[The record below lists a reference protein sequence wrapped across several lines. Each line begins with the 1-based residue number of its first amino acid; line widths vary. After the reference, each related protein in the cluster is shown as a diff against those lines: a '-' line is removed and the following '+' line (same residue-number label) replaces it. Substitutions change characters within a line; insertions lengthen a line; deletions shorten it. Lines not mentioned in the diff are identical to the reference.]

1 MKAILKAWDKRPE
14 NDHGKFSVLA
24 FWSSEDGSLI
34 TDTEI
39 IKDIFK
45 DDGNIFEPSFY
56 INYSGYMS
64 HRYIMVETTEN
75 LHEKATDKYKIK
87 DVMRAVE
94 YTVIESEGFLVG
106 DDIVDLSV
114 LDDVETPLKN
124 FYIKF
129 YNKYW
134 GPFKRDNN
142 NNVVAVNGGKVS
154 VYEHVPILQDNEI
167 KLVYEK
173 PKTPIR
179 TIPAYTISQISKLF
193 RSVIKDLGHPVSD
206 AILSNK
212 KWYQDLNESIS
223 MDEQLTSS
231 QLQLAMRNLSGIEI
245 TFDELKILLQHS
257 DSQPLLTA
265 KIDSLRN
272 EVKDELEQEIR
283 SKIFEESE
291 ELIALKAKKG
301 ELENNISKHTSTIK
315 KQKIQLDSQLS
326 KLDTSVSDKK
336 SELQLLKKELAYIE
350 ENKDR
355 LIADMKVSQKLYQP
369 TAITLPINHYTDY
382 DIINSVF
389 YESPKDIITTVLKI
403 VKERKINIPE
413 DWQFKESMSK
423 MVNRKGILSNS
434 INLIISYLRAIG
446 SCKIRHVNVQANWI
460 SHSQFASCN
469 IDSFISEANQ
479 DPDHLYYLI
488 LQDFNIASPECYL
501 RPFIDFM
508 QSLVPSY
515 KSYDGSWPI
524 NFHVIGIVL
533 PTPEVGIQ
541 VTASI
546 LKTFDSIRE
555 IQSSDGSYGSW
566 STSDLRISEEILLK
580 LKEINTEY
588 NTSEYAS

>member
-1 MKAILKAWDKRPE
+1 MKAILKAWDKHPDY
-14 NDHGKFSVLA
+14 DHGKFTVIA
-24 FWSSEDGSLI
+24 FWEAESKNFIFDKNV
-34 TDTEI
+34 I
-39 IKDIFK
+39 IEVFK
-45 DDGNIFEPSFY
+45 EEGYVFEVKFY
-56 INYSGYMS
+56 ANYSGYTDNK
-64 HRYIMVETTEN
+64 YILVDTVENPGYSDKYRIGRVIRGLDYTIVET
-75 LHEKATDKYKIK
+75 D
-87 DVMRAVE
+87 
-94 YTVIESEGFLVG
+94 GFLIG
-106 DDIVDLSV
+106 DDIVDLSI
-114 LDDVETPLKN
+114 LDNIEAPLKN
-124 FYIKF
+124 FYVKY

-134 GPFKRDNN
+134 GPFKRDKNG
-142 NNVVAVNGGKVS
+142 NVVAITAGKVA
-154 VYEHVPILQDNEI
+154 VYDNLPSILDNDIE
-167 KLVYEK
+167 LVYEK
-173 PKTPIR
+173 PSKAIR
-179 TIPAYTISQISKLF
+179 TIPAYTNSQISKWF
-193 RSVIKDLGHPVSD
+193 RSVVRDLSHPVST
-206 AILSNK
+206 AVLSNK
-212 KWYQDLNESIS
+212 RWYQELQESIS
-223 MDEQLTSS
+223 TDEQLTSS
-231 QLQLAMRNLSGIEI
+231 QLQLALRNLSGIEI

-257 DSQPLLTA
+257 DSQSLLTA
-265 KIDSLRN
+265 KIDSLRS
-272 EVKDELEQEIR
+272 EVKDELDQEIR

-291 ELIALKAKKG
+291 ELIALKEKKG
-301 ELENNISKHTSTIK
+301 ELENTISKHTSTIK

-382 DIINSVF
+382 DIVNSVF

-413 DWQFKESMSK
+413 DWQFRESMSK

-533 PTPEVGIQ
+533 PTPEVGLQ
-541 VTASI
+541 VTAAI
-546 LKTFDSIRE
+546 LKTFDSIQE